1 MIPNMATIVFHDEIE
16 AGEKAEKKRTQEKKL
31 ANYFGCEKSETQ
43 DDADEIVVVENVD
56 EL

>member
-1 MIPNMATIVFHDEIE
+1 MADVVFREEIE

>member
-1 MIPNMATIVFHDEIE
+1 MIPNMAPIVFHDEIE
-16 AGEKAEKKRTQEKKL
+16 AGERMAKRKAQEKKL

>member
-1 MIPNMATIVFHDEIE
+1 MIPNMAPIGFHDEIE